1 LCQAFPDVGFHD
13 DDQRVVQP
21 LSKVIVNCLKL
32 KNYNTTGCSALN
44 CSKLVENSETQKYVA
59 LAVAHNSMSIGCN
72 LLKLS
77 VVVLWTTKK

>member
-1 LCQAFPDVGFHD
+1 
-13 DDQRVVQP
+13 VVQP

-32 KNYNTTGCSALN
+32 KNYNTTGCSASNFLE
-44 CSKLVENSETQKYVA
+44 LVETSETQKFIA

-72 LLKLS
+72 LFKFS